1 MGIFDNCDVALLF
14 GSDSGE
20 EINANFLYY
29 SGGCEIDNCIL
40 VLKKNSKVLLAPQ
53 MNYNFA
59 KTKIHFKVIS
69 FNSKNLASI
78 LKKQVANTKKIG
90 LDFSSITHLR
100 FLRIKKLLSKNFV
113 DISEGLSSNRVCK
126 NADEVSKI
134 YRASKIANE
143 ILETIASILST
154 SKSESQIDFELK
166 KLCINYKVQP
176 AFAPIVASGKNSAN
190 PHHIPSDKKLSNDNV
205 VLIDFGVKYKN
216 YCSDLTR
223 CFFIGGC
230 KEQKI
235 KYSKVQDI
243 FYDIVDKFSE
253 FESISQLAKYSH
265 SLIKK
270 SGLGNLPHCI
280 GHGIGI
286 EVHESPSIYEK
297 STEKLCK
304 NTCLAIE
311 PGWYGSKFG
320 VRFENDILF
329 DGKKASIL

>member
-1 MGIFDNCDVALLF
+1 MNIFDKCDVALLF

-20 EINANFLYY
+20 EINANFFYY
-29 SGGCEIDNCIL
+29 SSGCEIDNCIL
-40 VLKKNSKVLLAPQ
+40 VLKKNSKILLAPQ
-53 MNYNFA
+53 MNYRFA
-59 KTKIHFKVIS
+59 KSKIKFKVIA

-78 LKKQVANTKKIG
+78 LKKQLKNTTKIG
-90 LDFSSITHLR
+90 LDFSSVSHLR
-100 FLRIKKLLSKNFV
+100 FLRIKKLLSKNIV
-113 DISEGLSSNRVCK
+113 NISEQLSSNRVCK
-126 NADEVSKI
+126 SADEISKI
-134 YRASKIANE
+134 SRASKIANE
-143 ILETIASILST
+143 ILDKIEPILST

-166 KLCINYKVQP
+166 KLCINYNVQP

-190 PHHIPSDKKLSNDNV
+190 PHHIPSEKKLSNNEL

-223 CFFIGGC
+223 CFFIGEC

-243 FYDIVDKFSE
+243 FYDIIDKFSD
-253 FESISQLAKYSH
+253 FEHICQLAQYSY
-265 SLIKK
+265 SLIKR
-270 SGLGNLPHCI
+270 SGLGSLPHCI

-286 EVHESPSIYEK
+286 EVHESPSIHEK
-297 STEKLCK
+297 STEKLYK

-320 VRFENDILF
+320 VRFEKDILF
-329 DGKKASIL
+329 NGKKASIL